1 MNKILPWLLLPLFL
15 FGCAE
20 APIDITNFDV
30 VLNSPRIKTFLLN
43 NVKYASYETANHK
56 VIAALF
62 EYQAVMVLPLEIVNH
77 TDEDVKADQYSIGL
91 FDGRDL
97 KPIKMLKREDLVA
110 FKSKQQGGGAATAG
124 GIEGQVIQGTLNA
137 ILGATNR
144 DAKGYVL
151 KGVDQAIDRYFSFR
165 PIYAREARE
174 GILCFLLDFK
184 EEDPITLKIKL
195 KGEVIKLQFLP
206 RKT

>member
-20 APIDITNFDV
+20 APINITHFDV
-30 VLNSPRIKTFLLN
+30 VPNPPRVKTFLLN
-43 NVKYASYETANHK
+43 NVNYASYETTDHK

-62 EYQAVMVLPLEIVNH
+62 EYQAVMVLPLEIINL
-77 TDEDVKADQYSIGL
+77 TDADIEAAQYSVGL

-97 KPIKMLKREDLVA
+97 KPIKMLKREDLIA
-110 FKSKQQGGGAATAG
+110 FKNKQQGGEAVVG

-144 DAKGYVL
+144 DAKGYVI
-151 KGVDQAIDRYFSFR
+151 KGVDQAIDRYFTFR

-184 EEDPITLKIKL
+184 EEDPITLRIKL
-195 KGEVIKLQFLP
+195 KGEEIKLQFLP